1 MSSTEIKEAASA
13 MEGEAGPRRRSPLIF
28 LAPLILFGGLAIVFG
43 IGLFSGDASRVPSA
57 LIGKAAPAI
66 TLTPVEGLQRDG
78 QPVPAFGNADLG
90 KGRATL
96 VNVFASWCAPCKVE
110 HPVLVGLSQTDA
122 VKQGKVAL
130 ITGAGSGIGRAS
142 AERLLQHGYRVV
154 LAGRRR
160 EPLELVPVTE
170 AGQLDGVRDG
180 TLDMAI
186 VRLPVDDDGMP
197 RPLAIKRVTMR
208 DPEDPRRYWVEA
220 DNQGELGVADS
231 WTYGIG
237 SLARDQ
243 IRALVL
249 FRDTTLEHA
258 RRDENDPCHDC
269 RLLVSQS
276 SCPGTGFPRP
286 VATGSGD
293 RTPA

>member
-13 MEGEAGPRRRSPLIF
+13 MEGEAAPRRRSPLIF

-130 ITGAGSGIGRAS
+130 VGMNYKDEAENARRFLGALGNPFSAVGADKGGRA
-142 AERLLQHGYRVV
+142 AIEWGVYGVPETFLIGPDGRVLDKHVGPLDQAAAAKLLQ
-154 LAGRRR
+154 
-160 EPLELVPVTE
+160 
-170 AGQLDGVRDG
+170 
-180 TLDMAI
+180 
-186 VRLPVDDDGMP
+186 
-197 RPLAIKRVTMR
+197 
-208 DPEDPRRYWVEA
+208 
-220 DNQGELGVADS
+220 
-231 WTYGIG
+231 
-237 SLARDQ
+237 
-243 IRALVL
+243 RALK
-249 FRDTTLEHA
+249 
-258 RRDENDPCHDC
+258 
-269 RLLVSQS
+269 
-276 SCPGTGFPRP
+276 
-286 VATGSGD
+286 GS
-293 RTPA
+293 